1 MADRNPAGVHE
12 VVLVGGG
19 HAHVLALAELARHPG
34 SRLSLTLVTDRLS
47 TPYSGMLPGHIAGTY
62 TRDEMHIDLARLAAG
77 TGARLVHAAAT
88 GIDRAARRL
97 HVHGG
102 SSLAY
107 DVLSLDVGITPDVS
121 SIDGADRH
129 AITVKP
135 ISGFLARLDAALAGP
150 APARIALVGGGAAGV
165 ELACALRARLGP
177 GCAISLLSSSP
188 LVPSLNDGVRRRVR
202 AALARL
208 AIPVDEQAR
217 VIAVDPGGV
226 TLADGRRHAAD
237 LVVISTAARAPAF
250 LAESGLPVGKDGSLR
265 IGPTLLVEGEDAIFA
280 VGDCATRVD
289 DPREKAGVFAVRQG
303 PVVADNIARR
313 ARGEPLREHRAQRTF
328 LTLLS
333 TGDGRA
339 IAGKSD
345 WFAAEGAWV
354 WWWKDWIDRR
364 FMARFQNSRASGHR
378 P

>member
-1 MADRNPAGVHE
+1 MADRDPAAARE

-19 HAHVLALAELARHPG
+19 HAHVLALTELARRPDP
-34 SRLSLTLVTDRLS
+34 RLDVTLVTDRLS
-47 TPYSGMLPGHIAGTY
+47 TPYSGMLPGHVAGAY
-62 TRDEMHIDLARLAAG
+62 TRDEMHIDLARLAAA

-88 GIDRAARRL
+88 GIDRAARR
-97 HVHGG
+97 VRVEGG
-102 SSLAY
+102 T
-107 DVLSLDVGITPDVS
+107 DVAFDILSLDVGITPDIS
-121 SIDGADRH
+121 SIEGAERH
-129 AITVKP
+129 GVAVKP
-135 ISGFLARLDAALAGP
+135 IGGFLARLDAALEGP
-150 APARIALVGGGAAGV
+150 APARVALVGGGAAGV

-177 GCAISLLSSSP
+177 ACAITLLSSSP
-188 LVPSLNDGVRRRVR
+188 PVPGLNAGVRRRVR

-208 AIPVDEQAR
+208 AIAVDEQAR
-217 VIAVDPGGV
+217 VTAVDPDGV
-226 TLADGRRHAAD
+226 TLADGRRVAAD
-237 LVVISTAARAPAF
+237 LVIVSTAARAPAF
-250 LAESGLPVGKDGSLR
+250 LADSGLPTDPDGCLR

-303 PVVADNIARR
+303 PVLADNIRRR
-313 ARGEPLREHRAQRTF
+313 AGGLALREHRAQRAF

-339 IAGKSD
+339 IAGKGD

-364 FMARFQNSRASGHR
+364 FMARFQHPGRG
-378 P
+378 